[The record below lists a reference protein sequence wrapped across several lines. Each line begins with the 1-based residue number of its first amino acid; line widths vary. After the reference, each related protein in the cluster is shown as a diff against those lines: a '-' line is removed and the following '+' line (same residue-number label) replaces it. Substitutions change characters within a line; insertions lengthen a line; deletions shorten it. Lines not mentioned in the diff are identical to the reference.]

1 MSCTGLLQ
9 AQVART
15 FLKKK
20 MICKINSLEIVGIA
34 FSTISKLFI
43 LHIVWVFLKMCEQLV
58 LLKTIYFW
66 TLLQRE
72 LERMGFPDVFI

>member
-1 MSCTGLLQ
+1 
-9 AQVART
+9 
-15 FLKKK
+15 

-34 FSTISKLFI
+34 SSTISKLFI